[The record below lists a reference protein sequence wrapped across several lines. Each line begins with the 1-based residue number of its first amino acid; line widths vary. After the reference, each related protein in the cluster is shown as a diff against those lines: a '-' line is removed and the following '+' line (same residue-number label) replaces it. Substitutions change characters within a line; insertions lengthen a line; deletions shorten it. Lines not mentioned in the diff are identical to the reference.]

1 MFTVGLLGTV
11 SLISFVEEL
20 PQASFTVT
28 VTVVLE
34 GCARVEPAV
43 GFCVI
48 SKAARSVQMSEEM
61 ARTSLVRS
69 GTVNWQLV
77 EVSVRSRL
85 VLPMVGLVS
94 SFTVKV
100 LVTGLDSQPLLS
112 ATLRVTL

>member
-1 MFTVGLLGTV
+1 M
-11 SLISFVEEL
+11 SLVLEL
-20 PQASFTVT
+20 PQASVT
-28 VTVVLE
+28 VTFTVV
-34 GCARVEPAV
+34 VEPCERIESIALSWV
-43 GFCVI
+43 MTKFAG
-48 SKAARSVQMSEEM
+48 SVVQLSEEM
-61 ARTSLVRS
+61 ARTSPVRS